1 MKLKSLAV
9 AVAVLAVLA
18 VAAAWFNRTP
28 PPPSADP
35 RVGQP
40 LADPA
45 LAPKIARLRVSDQGK
60 TVELVRQPDST
71 WRVPGYF
78 DFPADFS
85 KVSGLVS
92 DLTGAK
98 IQRLVTT
105 NPARI
110 ARLGFADTKVEFL
123 DAGGHALWAAT
134 LGRNADT
141 GGRFVRFGGEAKAYL
156 ANLDSSIDAEPKDW
170 ADSALTNLK
179 ADDIAKV
186 EVGFEGEPPV
196 TVSRAKAG
204 DPWTTPH
211 APAGQQVSADKIS
224 SLLNSLDSLRFTD
237 TSDPKDPQA
246 AAARQH
252 ERTFRLTTFGG
263 QTTTIALGRRPEEK
277 KAAAKPA
284 ASQPKPSAATVDK
297 AGAAAPPTPAEETI
311 PAGPVYAAVTPADA
325 KSPLHA
331 LMAKRAFQIDDYIFT
346 GLPQKPAD
354 LFEPAPAAP
363 PKK

>member
-1 MKLKSLAV
+1 MKLKTLAA

-18 VAAAWFNRTP
+18 IAAAWFNRTP
-28 PPPSADP
+28 PAPAADP

-45 LAPKIARLRVSDQGK
+45 LAPKIERLRVTDQGK
-60 TVELVRQPDST
+60 TAELVRQPDGT
-71 WRVPGYF
+71 WKVPGYY

-85 KVSGLVS
+85 KVSSLVS
-92 DLTGAK
+92 DLTTAK
-98 IQRLVTT
+98 LQRLVTT

-110 ARLGFADTKVEFL
+110 ARLGFEGTKLDFL
-123 DAGGHALWAAT
+123 DAAGKKLWSVT

-141 GGRFVRFGGEAKAYL
+141 GGRFVRFGDEAKAYL
-156 ANLDSSIDAEPKDW
+156 ADLNSSIDAEPKDW

-186 EVGFEGEPPV
+186 EIGFEDGPSV
-196 TVSRAKAG
+196 TVSRTKAG
-204 DPWTTPH
+204 EPWTSAKT
-211 APAGQQVSADKIS
+211 PAGQQVSSDKIS

-237 TSDPKDPQA
+237 TADPKDPQA

-263 QTTTIALGRRPEEK
+263 QTTTVAVGRKPEEK
-277 KAAAKPA
+277 KPAPKVAAAKPA
-284 ASQPKPSAATVDK
+284 TAAGDK
-297 AGAAAPPTPAEETI
+297 SAAAPPPAPAEETI

-325 KSPLHA
+325 KSPLNA
-331 LMAKRAFQIDDYIFT
+331 LMGQRAFQIDDYLFT
-346 GLPQKPAD
+346 SLPQKAAD
-354 LFEPAPAAP
+354 LYEPAPAAP
-363 PKK
+363 AKK